1 MKKWT
6 WIIVGIVIVIFG
18 LLTAYYQ
25 SIRHDV
31 NSSQKKAVQKAQ
43 QEANIERI
51 DTVTYY
57 HGNESYHIVQGR
69 TQDKKNVLVFVP
81 EKKGDLFVVA
91 ASKGMTKKEAIE
103 QVKREQQVT
112 ELVDIRLGME
122 KNTPL
127 WEIVYTD
134 EEENYNYHYVR
145 FTTGELYKRYTLSDN

>member
-6 WIIVGIVIVIFG
+6 WIIVGIVIVTFG
-18 LLTAYYQ
+18 FLTAYYQ

-31 NSSQKKAVQKAQ
+31 NSSQEKAIQKAKV
-43 QEANIERI
+43 EAKMEHI

-57 HGNESYHIVQGR
+57 HGKESYQVVQGR
-69 TQDKKNVLVFVP
+69 TKDKKKVFVFVP
-81 EKKGDLFVVA
+81 EKKGNLIVID

-103 QVKREQQVT
+103 QVKREQQVV

-134 EEENYNYHYVR
+134 EKGNYNYHYVR